1 MLHNVYGESNMR
13 NLKLTLATLIA
24 MFVSVASFAGP
35 YVVYENDL
43 TFNKFDNLGSLDD
56 TIGDLRIGL
65 DVGDLYVEVG
75 KFGDGLD
82 FDSGESVE
90 IGISKSVGKFTVEG
104 NLESFNTDS
113 WEHKLETKV
122 KYSF

>member
-75 KFGDGLD
+75 KFGEGLD

-113 WEHKLETKV
+113 W
-122 KYSF
+122 